1 MARFDVHEYGG
12 AIPMVLDVQADLL
25 SDLNTRMVVPLVPLK
40 GAEREVLPRL
50 KPVIAI
56 GGHDYVMVTTD
67 MAAVPLT
74 ALGKRVT
81 NIEDPYRDTV
91 TEAVDFLFQGF

>member
-12 AIPMVLDVQADLL
+12 TIPLVLDVQADLL
-25 SDLNTRMVVPLVPLK
+25 SDLNTRMVVPLVPLT

-50 KPVIAI
+50 KPVIAV
-56 GGHDYVMVTTD
+56 GGKDYVMVTTD

-81 NIEDPYRDTV
+81 NIEEPYRDMII
-91 TEAVDFLFQGF
+91 EAVDFLFQGF